1 MELTNAIV
9 CNTPFQLLNAIN
21 IVVNNVESG
30 KYDLYLYGEFR
41 NSERILKNI
50 LKLKLFDK
58 VFFIKKN
65 TAVKNSKLRTFAK
78 LIIPSFILNDFIY
91 EDISFEEINS
101 YYSRVFVG
109 DGNLIGIYLL
119 KKNPMA
125 ELIMFDDG
133 IATNV
138 GNALFDTIGSFY
150 KKIGRLFKLGV
161 YSFNVSK
168 LYVTNKSFC
177 KSTITDNIL
186 QLPFLTCTNPAT
198 EIAKDIFS
206 YNSNTQLNLYK
217 NVYLGQPLEEKQGF
231 NGNKPLFFKDQIP
244 QFNENLLVRLH
255 PRQDSNEFNNEC
267 VDNVN
272 NMWELECMNS
282 ISDDHVLIGFCST
295 AHLMP
300 KLLCDKEPYIIFL
313 YELFLNDK
321 NTKEYENDCSVV
333 ETVKELYRRKE
344 KVLVPKTVQ
353 ELAEFFIERNNK

>member
-21 IVVNNVESG
+21 IVANNVESG

-41 NSERILKNI
+41 NSESILSNV
-50 LKLKLFDK
+50 LKSNLFNK

-65 TAVKNSKLRTFAK
+65 NNVKNSKLRTFVK
-78 LIIPSFILNDFIY
+78 LVRPSYILKDFIY
-91 EDISFEEINS
+91 EDDSFKNLKS

-109 DGNLIGIYLL
+109 DGNLIGVYLL
-119 KKNPMA
+119 KKNPTA

-138 GNALFDTIGSFY
+138 GNALFDTIGPFY
-150 KKIGRLFKLGV
+150 KKIGRLFRLGV
-161 YSFNVSK
+161 YYFNVSK
-168 LYVTNKSFC
+168 LYVTNKDFC

-186 QLPFLTCTNPAT
+186 QLPFLTPANFAT
-198 EIAKDIFS
+198 KIAKDVFS

-231 NGNKPLFFKDQIP
+231 NGNKPLFFKNQIP

-255 PRQDSNEFNNEC
+255 PRQNSNEFNNEC